1 MSHLQLKFESKYADD
16 KRHPKVRDHCQY
28 TGKHRGVGNNT
39 CNLIYSIPKE
49 MRMIFYNGLNYG
61 YHFVIT
67 ELVKEFIGILELEFI
82 GIGKNAG
89 KYLTFSFP
97 IKKEIE
103 KTNENGKEI
112 TKSISNN

>member
-1 MSHLQLKFESKYADD
+1 M
-16 KRHPKVRDHCQY
+16 P
-28 TGKHRGVGNNT
+28 
-39 CNLIYSIPKE
+39 
-49 MRMIFYNGLNYG
+49 MIFPNGSNYG

-67 ELVKEFIGILELEFI
+67 ELVKEFNRDFI
-82 GIGKNAG
+82 CLGENTG

-112 TKSISNN
+112 AKSISNN

>member
-1 MSHLQLKFESKYADD
+1 MQLKFESKYAHD
-16 KRHPKVRDHCQY
+16 KRYPKVRDHCQY
-28 TGKHRGVGNNT
+28 TGKHRGVANNT

-49 MRMIFYNGLNYG
+49 MPMIFYNGSNYG

-67 ELVKEFIGILELEFI
+67 ELVKEFNREFI
-82 GIGKNAG
+82 GLGKNTG

-97 IKKEIE
+97 MKKEIG

-112 TKSISNN
+112 TKSISSN